1 MVSLRAL
8 SQSKGGANRAGPQ
21 VRTAKRFS
29 GREITE
35 RPGSLRRVRRGEMC
49 AIIEQVAERF
59 QPTSAKFAH
68 DVAHPR
74 EAPRLSSAEAGPPH
88 SPLSHLLPSGVN
100 HLTRHTE
107 ATIQSATAGWG
118 APRN

>member
-1 MVSLRAL
+1 
-8 SQSKGGANRAGPQ
+8 
-21 VRTAKRFS
+21 
-29 GREITE
+29 
-35 RPGSLRRVRRGEMC
+35 MC

-68 DVAHPR
+68 DVVHPR

-107 ATIQSATAGWG
+107 ATIQRRHRRMGRSQELTL
-118 APRN
+118 PYNRHML